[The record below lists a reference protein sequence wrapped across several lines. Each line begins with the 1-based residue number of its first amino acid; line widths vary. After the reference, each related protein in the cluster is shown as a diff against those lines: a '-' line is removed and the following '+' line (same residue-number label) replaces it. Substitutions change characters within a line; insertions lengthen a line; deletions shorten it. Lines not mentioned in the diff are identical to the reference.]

1 MRFRIART
9 ALHLPPRIETSA
21 ELAARIGRSE
31 EWIVGRTGVVER
43 RISDVPMADM
53 AAAALRTLLPG
64 DERPDLLI
72 NASLTPMQLIP
83 DSSVFV
89 LRALGWSG
97 LPSFSV
103 HHTCLSFLT
112 ALQVAGGLLAA
123 GRYRRIAVV
132 SAEQGSVCRD
142 LDEPE
147 SAALIG
153 DGAAAALLEPT
164 TGDEGLLGY
173 ATATYPEG
181 HELAELRGC
190 GTAHH
195 PNDPTTVPSDNLFH
209 MRGPRL
215 WKLALQHVDEIL
227 DAAFAEAGM
236 RREDVDLVIPHQ
248 ASGPMVD
255 LFARYRFDDAKVV
268 KIVRT
273 TGNCIAASLPMALAE
288 AERTGRLRRGMRVL
302 LFGTGAGL
310 SMTAAVLRY

>member
-1 MRFRIART
+1 V
-9 ALHLPPRIETSA
+9 ETSA
-21 ELAARIGRSE
+21 ALAPRLGRTVD
-31 EWIVGRTGVVER
+31 WIVSRTGVEER
-43 RISDVPMADM
+43 RVSDVSMAVM
-53 AAAALRTLLPG
+53 AAHAVRGLGLG
-64 DERPDLLI
+64 DERPELLI
-72 NASLTPMQLIP
+72 NASLTPIQLIP

-89 LRALGWSG
+89 LRELGWSG

-112 ALQVAGGLLAA
+112 ALQVAAGLIGG
-123 GRYRRIAVV
+123 GVYRRVVVV

-147 SAALIG
+147 SASLIG
-153 DGAAAALLEPT
+153 DGAAAALVEPT
-164 TGDEGLLGY
+164 SGDEGFLGY
-173 ATATYPEG
+173 ATGTWPEG
-181 HELAELRGC
+181 SDFAELRGC

-215 WKLALQHVDEIL
+215 WRLALEHADEVL
-227 DAAFAEAGM
+227 DRAFAQAGL

-255 LFARYRFDDAKVV
+255 LFPKFRFDDDKVV

-288 AERTGRLRRGMRVL
+288 AEASGRLRRGMRVL

>member
-9 ALHLPPRIETSA
+9 ALHLPPRIEASEALA
-21 ELAARIGRSE
+21 ERLGRSAD
-31 EWIVGRTGVVER
+31 WIVSRTGVRER
-43 RISDVPMADM
+43 RISDVPMSTM
-53 AAAALRTLLPG
+53 AAEAVRGLG
-64 DERPDLLI
+64 ERPELLI
-72 NASLTPMQLIP
+72 NASLTPVQLIP

-89 LRALGWSG
+89 LRELGWDG

-112 ALQVAGGLLAA
+112 AVQVAGGLLAGGA
-123 GRYRRIAVV
+123 YRRIAIV

-153 DGAAAALLEPT
+153 DGAAAALIEATDGP
-164 TGDEGLLGY
+164 EGFLGY
-173 ATATYPEG
+173 ATSTWPEG
-181 HELAELRGC
+181 IGWAELRGC

-195 PNDPTTVPSDNLFH
+195 PNDPATTRGDNLFH
-209 MRGPRL
+209 MRGPRVWRL
-215 WKLALQHVDEIL
+215 SLEKADEVL
-227 DAAFAEAGM
+227 DRAFGQAGM
-236 RREDVDLVIPHQ
+236 RREDVDLVVPHQ

-255 LFARYRFDDAKVV
+255 AFAKFRFDDDKVV
-268 KIVRT
+268 KIVAT
-273 TGNCIAASLPMALAE
+273 TGNCIAASLPMALAH
-288 AERTGRLRRGMRVL
+288 AVATGRLERGMRVL